1 MKNLLLR
8 LDLTQFDENQI
19 DAIKQFFSQFYESIS
34 ILDID
39 EQRRKIEDLKLNTNS
54 IVVSMDK
61 FIPLEHNIDVSRVFD
76 LEGNYL
82 YHRIMYNGK
91 QLRDVPVV
99 LYDHDKIG
107 GYGLNLAKAI
117 LQANNCPTSHFV
129 FVELSEEQSKTTEIL
144 DLADFVDSGLVCEVE
159 KDTIKRVLYTE
170 NEYILEKLASIASQD
185 YTRFC
190 EGLSGLKQY
199 LNIQG

>member
-8 LDLTQFDENQI
+8 LDSTQFDENQI

-34 ILDID
+34 ILDIY

-91 QLRDVPVV
+91 QLRDVPVI

-129 FVELSEEQSKTTEIL
+129 FVELTEEDSKKTEIL
-144 DLADFVDSGLVCEVE
+144 DLDDFVSSGMVCEVE
-159 KDTIKRVLYTE
+159 KGIVQRVLYTE
-170 NEYILEKLASIASQD
+170 NEHILEKRASISPQD
-185 YTRFC
+185 YDRFC
-190 EGLSGLKQY
+190 NGLDSLKQY
-199 LNIQG
+199 LNLQS

>member
-8 LDLTQFDENQI
+8 LDLTQFDENQV
-19 DAIKQFFSQFYESIS
+19 DAIKQFFSDFYGSVS

-39 EQRRKIEDLKLNTNS
+39 DQRRKVEDLKLNTNS

-91 QLRDVPVV
+91 QLHDVPVI

-129 FVELSEEQSKTTEIL
+129 FVELTEEDSEKTEIL
-144 DLADFVDSGLVCEVE
+144 DLDDFVNSGMVCEVS

-170 NEYILEKLASIASQD
+170 NENILHKRASINPQD
-185 YTRFC
+185 YDRFC
-190 EGLSGLKQY
+190 NGLDSLKQY
-199 LNIQG
+199 LGF

>member
-19 DAIKQFFSQFYESIS
+19 DAIKQFFSDFYESVS

-39 EQRRKIEDLKLNTNS
+39 EQRRKVEDLKLNTNS

-91 QLRDVPVV
+91 QLRDVPVI

-129 FVELSEEQSKTTEIL
+129 FVELTEEDSEKTEIL
-144 DLADFVDSGLVCEVE
+144 DLDDFVNSGMVCEVSE
-159 KDTIKRVLYTE
+159 DTVKRVLYTE
-170 NEYILEKLASIASQD
+170 NENILHKLASISPQD
-185 YTRFC
+185 YDRFC
-190 EGLSGLKQY
+190 EGFVSLKQY
-199 LNIQG
+199 LGL

>member
-8 LDLTQFDENQI
+8 LDLTQFDENQV
-19 DAIKQFFSQFYESIS
+19 DAIKQFFSDFYGSVS

-39 EQRRKIEDLKLNTNS
+39 DQRRKVEDLKLNTNS

-91 QLRDVPVV
+91 QLHDVPVI

-129 FVELSEEQSKTTEIL
+129 FVELTEEDSEKTEIL
-144 DLADFVDSGLVCEVE
+144 DLDDFVNSGMVCEVS

-170 NEYILEKLASIASQD
+170 NENILHKRASINPQD
-185 YTRFC
+185 YDRFC
-190 EGLSGLKQY
+190 NGLDSLKQY
-199 LNIQG
+199 LNLQS